1 MATTVQG
8 LVRNFAEL
16 AVQGC
21 QDTWADSGQEEAD
34 SHQGNYRRLMLT
46 PERWIFNL
54 LWRLPSRVETNVG
67 LLLCSLPWRIVSA
80 ESQCSWSLFLRMRSL
95 KVTGVCWRSCCNL
108 QDTFQY
114 SVPTG
119 SIYSHCPTKSFSLQ
133 PGKWPWL
140 SLQRDIWLKH
150 QLQVKNRDAWFQL
163 TFCSLLS
170 LKPPHSLAGPMS
182 VADIPWCLRS
192 SQKQPCLSSPAA
204 GCRDPQY
211 SGVCLVWLSPPATTP
226 VPSRQ

>member
-1 MATTVQG
+1 MTGEQYIYVATTVQG
-8 LVRNFAEL
+8 LVHNFAEL

-80 ESQCSWSLFLRMRSL
+80 ESQCSRSLFLRMRSL
-95 KVTGVCWRSCCNL
+95 KVTGVCWRSCCNS

-119 SIYSHCPTKSFSLQ
+119 SIYSRCPTKSFSLQ
-133 PGKWPWL
+133 PGKWPWF
-140 SLQRDIWLKH
+140 SFQGDIWLNH
-150 QLQVKNRDAWFQL
+150 QLQVKNRDALFQL

-170 LKPPHSLAGPMS
+170 LKPPHSFAGPGRAS
-182 VADIPWCLRS
+182 VSGRHPLMPEVQPEAALSFLPLLRVAEILNILE
-192 SQKQPCLSSPAA
+192 CA
-204 GCRDPQY
+204 
-211 SGVCLVWLSPPATTP
+211 
-226 VPSRQ
+226 